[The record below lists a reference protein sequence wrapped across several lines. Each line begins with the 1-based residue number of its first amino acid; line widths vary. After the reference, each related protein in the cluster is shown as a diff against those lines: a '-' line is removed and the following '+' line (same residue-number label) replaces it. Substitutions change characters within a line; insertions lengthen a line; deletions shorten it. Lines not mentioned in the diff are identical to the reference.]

1 MQLQKQYQSNDVH
14 HPLQERQLQLSIQSA
29 MLAVAPKIPL
39 LIEKFKINLARVFE
53 KKQQDE
59 ILSLSLNYEKLAA
72 TPVNEFMD
80 LLVLK

>member
-1 MQLQKQYQSNDVH
+1 VGH
-14 HPLQERQLQLSIQSA
+14 ARRRTEG
-29 MLAVAPKIPL
+29 IPL

-59 ILSLSLNYEKLAA
+59 ILSLSLNYEKLAS

-80 LLVLK
+80 LLALK